1 MSEQESWTHEHAVVN
16 GIRIHYVRQGEGP
29 LVLLLHG
36 FPENWYSWR
45 FQIPVLAEHF
55 CVVAPDLRGY
65 NETEAPQD
73 LESYRIE
80 HLMDDA
86 VGLVRH
92 LGHERAAVVAHDW
105 GGVIAYQLAAERP
118 DLVEKL
124 AVLNAPH
131 PRKYFQAIRKS
142 PRQLGRSW
150 YVFFFQLP
158 RVPEFIMSL
167 GDFAFLRRSIR
178 GMAVNRDAFP
188 PEVLERFV
196 GPMRRPGALTAGIN
210 YYRANLRHR
219 EALGKARAFPILDM
233 PVRVIWGEVDAAL
246 DITLIRDM
254 DDLFRGP
261 FDVCTIPDCGHW
273 VQQEEPG
280 LVNRYLLEFLGSEDI
295 PL

>member
-1 MSEQESWTHEHAVVN
+1 MIN
-16 GIRIHYVRQGEGP
+16 GIRTHYVRQGEGP

-45 FQIPVLAEHF
+45 FQIPALAEHF

-65 NETEAPQD
+65 NETEGPPD

-86 VGLVRH
+86 VGLVHH
-92 LGHERAAVVAHDW
+92 LGHERAAVVGHDW

-131 PRKYFQAIRKS
+131 PRKYLQTLRKS
-142 PRQLGRSW
+142 PRQIGRSW
-150 YVFFFQLP
+150 YIFFFQLP
-158 RVPEFIMSL
+158 RIPELFISR
-167 GDFAFLRRSIR
+167 GDFAFLRRAFRSA
-178 GMAVNRDAFP
+178 AVNRDAFP

-196 GPMRRPGALTAGIN
+196 APMRRPGALTAGIN
-210 YYRANLRHR
+210 YYRANLRSI

-233 PVRVIWGEVDAAL
+233 PVRVIWGEVDTAL

-254 DDLFRGP
+254 DDLFSGP
-261 FDVCTIPDCGHW
+261 FDVCTIPGCGHW
-273 VQQEEPG
+273 VQQEEPI
-280 LVNRYLLEFLGSEDI
+280 LVNRYLLEFLVGGDVSI
-295 PL
+295 